1 MGYLDPLPPNWVLTV
16 YQYNTTT
23 VNIQGHAALYT
34 HCRPMYLACQY
45 CVAFCSLLAGLYLMY
60 LLLLSFTLLYGATK
74 ADPTQYKD
82 NADGLRMVC
91 EIFVVLCIVAYIADE
106 INEIEK

>member
-1 MGYLDPLPPNWVLTV
+1 MTIYTFFARIAGLLFPLILFTFLCCSVL
-16 YQYNTTT
+16 
-23 VNIQGHAALYT
+23 
-34 HCRPMYLACQY
+34 
-45 CVAFCSLLAGLYLMY
+45 SGLYLTF
-60 LLLLSFTLLYGATK
+60 LLLLSFALLYGSTK
-74 ADPTQYKD
+74 EDPTRYKG

>member
-1 MGYLDPLPPNWVLTV
+1 MHTHQRPRK
-16 YQYNTTT
+16 
-23 VNIQGHAALYT
+23 HAFY
-34 HCRPMYLACQY
+34 Y
-45 CVAFCSLLAGLYLMY
+45 CVAFYSVLTGLYLMF

-74 ADPTQYKD
+74 EDPTQYQS

>member
-1 MGYLDPLPPNWVLTV
+1 
-16 YQYNTTT
+16 
-23 VNIQGHAALYT
+23 
-34 HCRPMYLACQY
+34 
-45 CVAFCSLLAGLYLMY
+45 MY

-74 ADPTQYKD
+74 ADPVQYQD
-82 NADGLRMVC
+82 SADGLRMVC